1 MSATNIPPPAPRS
14 TPAGLQYLG
23 PHTGSEPMVVT
34 LVLRRK
40 SGGAPAAV
48 AWPQAPRWP
57 RAQYG
62 LHCGADSQDL
72 QNLRAFAAGHGLTEA
87 GADLTRRVL
96 HLRGTPQSLEGAF
109 AVTLGSYRCADGRG
123 PLRNCPGGRVPAEAL
138 AVLGL
143 TGAPCAGAIPPTA
156 RDPRRHLHAASTSG
170 SRTSSPPAPMA
181 R

>member
-1 MSATNIPPPAPRS
+1 MSATNIPPPAPRT

-48 AWPQAPRWP
+48 AWPQAPRWS

-62 LHCGADSQDL
+62 LHCGADAQDL

-96 HLRGTPQSLEGAF
+96 HLRHAAVPRGRLAVDSAATAVPMGA
-109 AVTLGSYRCADGRG
+109 VPSGCAQA
-123 PLRNCPGGRVPAEAL
+123 PRVPVGAL
-138 AVLGL
+138 AVRGW
-143 TGAPCAGAIPPTA
+143 TGAPWRGRPPPTA
-156 RDPRRHLHAASTSG
+156 RDPRRHLHAA
-170 SRTSSPPAPMA
+170 RRRAPVPVP
-181 R
+181 RRHRWRW